1 MERRCSRLVIIIS
14 QAIDW
19 REHDEDFD
27 PICFVADGRH
37 LLCRRH
43 CYFVFR
49 ERLRMDFIEHLIAAL
64 DELLNSDRKRH
75 ITGGILL
82 SAAALFSGLAIT
94 AMTIRKEETIDE

>member
-1 MERRCSRLVIIIS
+1 
-14 QAIDW
+14 
-19 REHDEDFD
+19 
-27 PICFVADGRH
+27 
-37 LLCRRH
+37 
-43 CYFVFR
+43 
-49 ERLRMDFIEHLIAAL
+49 MDFIEHLIAAL